1 MSKKQILL
9 FTIFLLVFGWSSN
22 AQLFWKVSGNGL
34 AKTSYLFG
42 THHIIEKSKI
52 KNFDKILEICGQ
64 TDAAVGELILSDP
77 TMQSK
82 LMQGAMM
89 QEGTIKDLVS
99 PEDYILLDNEFKQLL
114 GAGMDQLG
122 KMKPMMLSTL
132 YTIMVYMKTKNMTT
146 QPEAVDKIFQ
156 NKSAEKGK
164 KVMGLET
171 VEDQIEV
178 LFNKIPLKR
187 QAEMLVK
194 GIKEKNKGLEVLD
207 KLNNVYVLGDLKQIA
222 ALVKEEQG
230 DMTDEEMA
238 MFVDT
243 RNNNWMKKLPSL
255 MSQQSCFI
263 AVGCLHLTGE
273 TGLLNQL
280 KKSGYKLEPVV
291 LEN

>member
-9 FTIFLLVFGWSSN
+9 FTIFFLVFGWSSN

-42 THHIIEKSKI
+42 THHIIDKGKI

-64 TDAAVGELILSDP
+64 TDAAVGELVLNDP

-89 QEGTIKDLVS
+89 QEGTIKELVS
-99 PEDYILLDNEFKQLL
+99 PEDYVLLDNEFKQLL

-164 KVMGLET
+164 KIIGLET

-194 GIKEKNKGLEVLD
+194 GVKEKNKGLEVLD
-207 KLNNVYVLGDLKQIA
+207 KLNAVYVSEDLKQIA
-222 ALVKEEQG
+222 ALAKEEQG

-238 MFVDT
+238 MLVDN
-243 RNNNWMKKLPSL
+243 RNNNWMKKLPLL
-255 MSQQSCFI
+255 MSEQSCFI
-263 AVGCLHLTGE
+263 AIGCLHLTGE

-280 KKSGYKLEPVV
+280 NKLGYKLEPVM
-291 LEN
+291 L

>member
-9 FTIFLLVFGWSSN
+9 FAIFLLVFGWNSN
-22 AQLFWKVSGNGL
+22 AQLFWKISGNGL
-34 AKTSYLFG
+34 SKTSYLFG
-42 THHIIEKSKI
+42 THHIIDKSKI

-64 TDAAVGELILSDP
+64 TDAAVGEMVLNDP
-77 TMQSK
+77 TLQGK
-82 LMQGAMM
+82 LMQGAIMK
-89 QEGTIKDLVS
+89 EGTIKDLVS
-99 PEDYILLDNEFKQLL
+99 PEDYTLLDNEFKQLI

-132 YTIMVYMKTKNMTT
+132 YTIMVYMKTKNITT
-146 QPEAVDKIFQ
+146 QPEAVDKLFQ
-156 NKSAEKGK
+156 NKSAENGK
-164 KVMGLET
+164 KIMGLET
-171 VEDQIEV
+171 VEDKIEV

-187 QAEMLVK
+187 QAELLVK
-194 GIKEKNKGLEVLD
+194 GIKEKNKGLDVLD
-207 KLNNVYVLGDLKQIA
+207 KLNDVYVSEDLKKIA

-238 MFVDT
+238 MFVDV
-243 RNNNWMKKLPSL
+243 RNNNWMKKLPAL
-255 MSQQSCFI
+255 MNEQSCFI

-291 LEN
+291 L

>member
-1 MSKKQILL
+1 MSKKQIFL

-42 THHIIEKSKI
+42 THHIIDKSKI

-64 TDAAVGELILSDP
+64 TDAAVGELVLSDP

-146 QPEAVDKIFQ
+146 QPEAVDIIFQ

-164 KVMGLET
+164 KIMGLET

-187 QAEMLVK
+187 QAEMLVL
-194 GIKEKNKGLEVLD
+194 GVKEKNKGLEVLD
-207 KLNNVYVLGDLKQIA
+207 KLNDVYVSGDLKQIA

-238 MFVDT
+238 MFVDI

-291 LEN
+291 L